1 MRFKLKIKANTKEY
15 SKRVVTRYALF
26 PRTLKDNYFVW
37 LEKYYVEQTY
47 YIWNRRGRWVNT
59 NSWGE
64 STEQRKMLEVIK
76 GEEDA
81 S

>member
-1 MRFKLKIKANTKEY
+1 MRLKLKVKAETKEY
-15 SKRVVTRYALF
+15 TKRKVVRFALF

-47 YIWNRRGRWVNT
+47 YIYRRRGRWSDT
-59 NSWGE
+59 DTWSE

-76 GEEDA
+76 GDI
-81 S
+81 